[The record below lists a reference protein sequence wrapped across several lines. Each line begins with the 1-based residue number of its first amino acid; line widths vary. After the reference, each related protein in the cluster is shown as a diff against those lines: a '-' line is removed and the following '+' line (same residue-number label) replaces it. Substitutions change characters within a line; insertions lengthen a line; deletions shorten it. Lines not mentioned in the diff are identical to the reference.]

1 MSGHS
6 KWSQIKHK
14 KGITDQKKAK
24 MFSKVSRF
32 ITLAAK
38 EKGGDLS
45 ANPKLR
51 LAVEKAKEINM
62 PLDNIERAIKKGIGA
77 GDTENLEEVLYE
89 AYGPAGTAILIEAIT
104 DNKNRTL
111 NEVKHILKEHNA
123 SFGAPGSV
131 LWAFDKK
138 EKEGWEPKHIINLEK
153 QEDKEKLQNLL
164 EELEEHDDVQ
174 NIITNA
180 EME

>member
-24 MFSKVSRF
+24 MFSKFSRL

-38 EKGGDLS
+38 EKGGDPT

-51 LAVEKAKEINM
+51 LAIEKAKEINM
-62 PLDNIERAIKKGIGA
+62 PLGNIERAIKKGTGA
-77 GDTENLEEVLYE
+77 GEAENLEEVLYE
-89 AYGPAGTAILIEAIT
+89 AYGPGGTAILIEAIT

-111 NEVKHILKEHNA
+111 NEIKHILNEHSA

-131 LWAFDKK
+131 LWAFEKK
-138 EKEGWEPKHIINLEK
+138 ESWEPKHIINLEK
-153 QEDKEKLQNLL
+153 QEDKEKLQKLIEKL
-164 EELEEHDDVQ
+164 EDHDDVQ
-174 NIITNA
+174 DIITNT
-180 EME
+180 EI